1 MNTKLVKIEDLKENP
16 ENPRVI
22 KDEKFR
28 KLVKS
33 IKEFPKMLEI
43 RPIVV
48 NDDMIVL
55 GGNQRLKA
63 CREAGLKEV
72 PVISISNLNDQEQKE
87 FINKDNLSY
96 GEWDW
101 NVLMEGWN
109 NEALQDWGMD
119 TLDFGNI
126 GMIEDVNYET
136 EWVGM
141 PEFQPRDETYKLIIH
156 FQNNNDRETF
166 ANEKEIEIQRK
177 TEMTWITNVPYK
189 TKMDLTSLRYD

>member
-1 MNTKLVKIEDLKENP
+1 MISKLVKIENLKENP

-22 KDEKFR
+22 KDDKFK
-28 KLVKS
+28 KLIKS

-63 CREAGLKEV
+63 CREAGLTEV
-72 PVISISNLNDQEQKE
+72 PVISITDLTPEEQKE
-87 FINKDNLSY
+87 FIIKDNLSY

-101 NVLMEGWN
+101 NVLTNGWDN
-109 NEALQDWGMD
+109 VLLEEWGMD
-119 TLDFGNI
+119 VLDFGNVD
-126 GMIEDVNYET
+126 MIDDVNYET

-141 PEFQPRDETYKLIIH
+141 PEFTPKDETYKLIIH
-156 FQNNNDRETF
+156 FEHESDREEF
-166 ANEKEIEIQRK
+166 VNQKEIEIGRK
-177 TEMTWITNVPYK
+177 TEMTWITNIPYK
-189 TKMDLTSLRYD
+189 SKMNLTSLRYD

>member
-87 FINKDNLSY
+87 FIIKDNLSY

-166 ANEKEIEIQRK
+166 ANEKQIEIQRK

>member
-87 FINKDNLSY
+87 FIIKDNLSY

>member
-22 KDEKFR
+22 KDDKFR

-48 NDDMIVL
+48 NDDMIGL

-87 FINKDNLSY
+87 FIIKDNLSY

-126 GMIEDVNYET
+126 GMIENVNYET

-156 FQNNNDRETF
+156 FQNENDRETF
-166 ANEKEIEIQRK
+166 ANGKEIEIQRK

>member
-1 MNTKLVKIEDLKENP
+1 MNTKLVKIEDLKDNQN
-16 ENPRVI
+16 NPRVI

-43 RPIVV
+43 RPIVI
-48 NDDMIVL
+48 NDVMIVL

-63 CREAGLKEV
+63 CREAGLKEI

-87 FINKDNLSY
+87 FIIKDNTSY

-101 NVLMEGWN
+101 NALTEGWDN
-109 NEALQDWGMD
+109 SLLQDWGMD
-119 TLDFGNI
+119 TLHFGNV
-126 GMIEDVNYET
+126 ERLNDVNYET

-156 FQNNNDRETF
+156 FQNENDREAF
-166 ANEKEIEIQRK
+166 VNGKEIEIQRK